1 MKEIRVYAINVDFC
15 NDEIYAKD
23 LSNED
28 FIYIAEKQGTVYS
41 LKGFEYNFNN
51 EYIDTTN
58 FYIRFIEVD
67 GVAESINSEEWN
79 IPTIKI
85 NE

>member
-1 MKEIRVYAINVDFC
+1 MKEIRVYAINVDFYD
-15 NDEIYAKD
+15 DEIY
-23 LSNED
+23 LETLTNEE
-28 FIYIAEKQGTVYS
+28 FISIAEEQGAVYS
-41 LKGFEYNFNN
+41 LKGFEYIFNN
-51 EYIDTTN
+51 EYIDTIN
-58 FYIRFIEVD
+58 CYIRFIEVD